1 MKIGV
6 PTLWSYNQLYKKSQ
20 SNFNLFS
27 ITSLADYFHKLHS
40 PLQPFWIEAY
50 HVGELHGLEVGNCPQ
65 KLCRNLSV
73 NHKQDLVSNGALK
86 KMHGELGKYSTHYPG
101 EWVHCESQ
109 QMSKMCDASNPE
121 IMAI

>member
-1 MKIGV
+1 MKIRV
-6 PTLWSYNQLYKKSQ
+6 PTLWAYNQLYKKSQ

-73 NHKQDLVSNGALK
+73 SQKQDLVSNGAQK
-86 KMHGELGKYSTHYPG
+86 KKKKA
-101 EWVHCESQ
+101 W
-109 QMSKMCDASNPE
+109 
-121 IMAI
+121 